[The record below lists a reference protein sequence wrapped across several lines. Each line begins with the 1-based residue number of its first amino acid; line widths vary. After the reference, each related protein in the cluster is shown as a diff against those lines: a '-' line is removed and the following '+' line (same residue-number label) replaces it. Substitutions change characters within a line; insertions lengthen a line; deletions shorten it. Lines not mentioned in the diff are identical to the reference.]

1 MSITA
6 IIIVVGGAW
15 LAIAV
20 LVQVRYVGRELGR
33 FRDDG
38 GEVLGEASRY
48 FDRLVRLFGR
58 KFGRKQDLSMGAQAS
73 KGERDMAQKLADA
86 GLEGAAEQ
94 GKFFLFRTL
103 SYLVFPLIG
112 ASGYLFLIPYYAT
125 ILTLICSAAGILMP
139 MFWLK
144 GKIVGRTEEIQRELP
159 LVLDLTNLGTSAGWD
174 VSSSLERVIDSLYSE
189 FPKHPLIRELKR
201 ARWLAASGYTW
212 EEALK
217 RAGNK
222 LNNDTV
228 KRTTMALGQAI
239 RQGGDRSK
247 QLEGIAED
255 AQRVYYGELDKR
267 LAALP
272 VKALL
277 ATMMLMIAYFVIL
290 LAPAVVQIKTS
301 IEHVK
306 SSKTKVEAPKGQRG
320 SISIIEIAI
329 VLTLSLSLLL
339 SLAVFQGNLTNVVN
353 EDGCI
358 VQATEYQVDLAS
370 RNLDISAACPTPV
383 PTVAP

>member
-1 MSITA
+1 
-6 IIIVVGGAW
+6 
-15 LAIAV
+15 
-20 LVQVRYVGRELGR
+20 
-33 FRDDG
+33 
-38 GEVLGEASRY
+38 
-48 FDRLVRLFGR
+48 
-58 KFGRKQDLSMGAQAS
+58 
-73 KGERDMAQKLADA
+73 
-86 GLEGAAEQ
+86 
-94 GKFFLFRTL
+94 
-103 SYLVFPLIG
+103 
-112 ASGYLFLIPYYAT
+112 
-125 ILTLICSAAGILMP
+125 
-139 MFWLK
+139 
-144 GKIVGRTEEIQRELP
+144 
-159 LVLDLTNLGTSAGWD
+159 
-174 VSSSLERVIDSLYSE
+174 VIDSLYSE